1 MFGIDRIVILISLNV
16 LQVVDIQ
23 CRAIAIVTELQL

>member
-23 CRAIAIVTELQL
+23 CRAIAFVTELQL